1 MKLPVGARIIIE
13 RLANNGYRG
22 DIVGGCVRDN
32 LLGKEPNDYDITTNA
47 VPDEM
52 VKLFSDMRTVETG
65 LKHGTL
71 TVMHGGEPY
80 EVTTYRLDGEYTDNR
95 HPDSVTFTDDLALD
109 LSRRDFTVNA
119 MCYSP
124 EHGLTDLF
132 GGREDIEAGVIR
144 AVGDP
149 ERRFTEDALRIL
161 RALRFAATLD
171 FKIDGDTSLALRST
185 AHLMKRVSSERIMTE
200 WTKLLTGVGAY
211 RIITEYFDVLSGV
224 IPNITLSGVPSES
237 AFLSESRTVRELSLF
252 SCVSDF
258 DFAMRSL
265 KSDSKRRRHGAL
277 VLEYEALPTSRPE
290 ELNLL
295 LVKAGLEATEN
306 IIALRRLRGL
316 GDGENIL
323 SDLIRSGAC
332 YEISHLALKGDDLR
346 DAGLQG
352 REIGYM
358 LSEMLTAV
366 ALGTLKNTRE
376 ELLEFIKHC

>member
-1 MKLPVGARIIIE
+1 M
-13 RLANNGYRG
+13 
-22 DIVGGCVRDN
+22 
-32 LLGKEPNDYDITTNA
+32 
-47 VPDEM
+47 
-52 VKLFSDMRTVETG
+52 
-65 LKHGTL
+65 
-71 TVMHGGEPY
+71 
-80 EVTTYRLDGEYTDNR
+80 
-95 HPDSVTFTDDLALD
+95 
-109 LSRRDFTVNA
+109 
-119 MCYSP
+119 
-124 EHGLTDLF
+124 
-132 GGREDIEAGVIR
+132 IR

-171 FKIDGDTSLALRST
+171 FKIDGETSLAIRRT

-265 KSDSKRRRHGAL
+265 KSDNKRRRHGAL

-295 LVKAGLEATEN
+295 LVKAGLEATED

-323 SDLIRSGAC
+323 YDLIRSGAC

-352 REIGYM
+352 REIGDM

-376 ELLEFIKHC
+376 ELLKFIKHC